1 MNTIHKLV
9 LYAIFFGRIGRR
21 KFFERKKNMKDT
33 ALKSLCAVIVSC
45 AASYFNVIVV
55 PLFVLLITMTVD
67 YVTGMISA
75 YVRHELS
82 SKAGTVGIIIDYV
95 CSSTLV
101 SVGLEG
107 TPVYFFGI
115 LVTIWLLLNELISIL
130 ENLSEIGVPLPAFL
144 TKIVERLKLGVEKNA
159 E

>member
-1 MNTIHKLV
+1 MKGTN
-9 LYAIFFGRIGRR
+9 F
-21 KFFERKKNMKDT
+21 MKDT
-33 ALKSLCAVIVSC
+33 ALKSLCAVIASC
-45 AASYFNVIVV
+45 VASYFNVIAI
-55 PLFVLLITMTVD
+55 PLVVLLITMTVD

-82 SKAGTVGIIIDYV
+82 SNTGTVGIIKKVSYMFAVAVGIIVDYV
-95 CSSTLV
+95 CSTTLV
-101 SVGLEG
+101 NVGLEG

-115 LVTIWLLLNELISIL
+115 LVTVWLLLNELLSIL